1 MSLHID
7 IGWLLATLLVSVRV
21 ASATMIAPVFGPSQV
36 PASAR
41 AILVLGLSAFLVAA
55 TPVPAA
61 NITNLATLIVAA
73 FGEIFFG
80 LAFAFGFIVAYSA
93 TQIAGRA
100 LDIQMG
106 FGAAGVLNPATQIVS
121 PLIGNVFGLVAIA
134 GFLAMDG
141 HLLLLRAL
149 AASIESM
156 PPGTSLLALDPALIL
171 KHSSVM
177 FTFGLALAAPIM
189 FTLLLADIAMAV
201 FARSMPQLNVF
212 VLGFAVKIMLGLT
225 GLALSIRVGEAI
237 LANLFGTT
245 FSYWGELASER

>member
-1 MSLHID
+1 MSLRID
-7 IGWLLATLLVSVRV
+7 IGWLIATLLVSVRV

-36 PASAR
+36 PAAAR
-41 AILVLGLSAFLVAA
+41 IVLVLGLSAFLVAA
-55 TPVPAA
+55 APIPAVTV
-61 NITNLATLIVAA
+61 TNLATLIFAV

-80 LAFAFGFIVAYSA
+80 LAFAFGFLIAYAA
-93 TQIAGRA
+93 TQVAGRA

-106 FGAAGVLNPATQIVS
+106 FGAASVLNPATQVVS
-121 PLIGNVFGLVAIA
+121 PLVGSVFGMVAIA

-141 HLLLLRAL
+141 HLLLIRAL
-149 AASIESM
+149 AASIQSM
-156 PPGTSLLALDPALIL
+156 PPGTSLLELDPVLIL

-189 FTLLLADIAMAV
+189 FTLLLADVAMAV

-237 LANLFGTT
+237 LGNLFGTT
-245 FSYWGELASER
+245 FSYWGELASGR